1 MRIQIEE
8 LFHEVADLTVEA
20 RAQYFEEH
28 GVSTLT
34 RREVEALVAFDA
46 PYHATLDR
54 SVGQVAQQALA
65 RLEPKLLR
73 CGPYRLGDLLGQGG
87 MGSVYSAE
95 RVDGEVQQRVAVKL
109 LRPGADD
116 PALRRRFLAERQIL
130 ASLSHPHIARLLDA
144 GHREDGQPYLVVEYV
159 EGKTIDAYTDG
170 LALQHKIR
178 LFLKVCAA
186 VSYLHR
192 NLVVHRDLKP
202 ANILVNE
209 DGEPKLLD
217 FGIAKILDLTTDST
231 VTGSRLLTPDYA
243 SPEQVT
249 GGPIT
254 TATDIYLLGAVLY
267 KLLTGVSPH
276 QFEGG
281 LPGAMAWAIS
291 NGSMTPPSKLTPDLK
306 GDLEMILLKALR
318 REPSERYASVE
329 QFSEDLENYLESRPI
344 RVRRDEAWYRTR
356 KFVRRHW
363 LPVAAATLAMAGLS
377 GGVAVANHQREVAQ
391 RRFAEVRQLANKL
404 FDIDGA
410 IRQTPGTT
418 KARELIVSTS
428 LQYLQRLAQDVQGD
442 IDLAFELG
450 NAYLSVA
457 RVQGVPIGP
466 NLGHPDQADGSLQIA
481 ERLMTG
487 VLQSRPD
494 HLPAL
499 SRSARIAHDRMI
511 IAALRSRHEDVLRFG
526 RRAEELLS
534 SYEHSGK
541 VDRQEIDELVRAYIN
556 IGNCYT
562 GENRWDDAIRLSGH
576 AKELAVAAGL
586 LYRAGAAE
594 TIVSKAL
601 HGSGRLEEALQAS
614 REAVRL
620 LEPTAGITK
629 SAQTLALAAA
639 LVREGEILGDE
650 NTVSFGRTQDAVA
663 PLERAYAIT
672 DDLIRRD
679 PNDSESRARLFN
691 ASVPLAYILRQ
702 RDPQRALN
710 LYNTTLSRLAELPDH
725 VRAGQKEVWVLAA
738 STYPLRR
745 LGRNVEAHSRL
756 NQALARLRDLKLYPA
771 DELGPESFEEL
782 CAMADY
788 NAATGNFSRAA
799 DLYEELL
806 RKSMASQPN
815 PEINLYAA
823 VGLARVYTAYASLD
837 RRIGRK
843 DLASILEERRREL
856 WQHWDTN
863 LPHNSFI
870 RRQLEA
876 VNKPVQ

>member
-1 MRIQIEE
+1 MRIQVEE

-20 RAQYFEEH
+20 RARYFEEH
-28 GVSTLT
+28 GVGILM
-34 RREVEALVAFDA
+34 RREVEALVTFDS
-46 PYHATLDR
+46 PSHTTLDR
-54 SVGQVAQQALA
+54 SVGQVAQRALA
-65 RLEPKLLR
+65 RLEPRTLQ

-87 MGSVYSAE
+87 MGSVYAAE

-109 LRPGADD
+109 LRPEADD
-116 PALRRRFLAERQIL
+116 PFLRQRFLAERQIL
-130 ASLSHPHIARLLDA
+130 ASLSHPHIARLLYA
-144 GHREDGQPYLVVEYV
+144 GHREDGQPYLVMEYV
-159 EGKTIDAYTDG
+159 EGKTIDVYTAG
-170 LALQHKIR
+170 LDIYHKIH

-186 VSYLHR
+186 VAYLHR
-192 NLVVHRDLKP
+192 NLIVHRDLKP
-202 ANILVNE
+202 ANILITA
-209 DGEPKLLD
+209 DDEPKLLD
-217 FGIAKILDLTTDST
+217 FGIAKILGLTTEST
-231 VTGSRLLTPDYA
+231 VTNSRLLTPDYA

-254 TATDIYLLGAVLY
+254 TATDIYSLGAVLY
-267 KLLTGVSPH
+267 KLLTGISPH

-281 LPGAMAWAIS
+281 LPGTMMWAIS
-291 NGSMTPPSKLTPDLK
+291 NGIITPPSKLTPDLK
-306 GDLEMILLKALR
+306 GDLEMIMLKALR

-329 QFSEDLENYLESRPI
+329 QFSEDLENYRESRPI
-344 RVRRDEAWYRTR
+344 RVRRDDAWYRTR
-356 KFVRRHW
+356 KFARRHW
-363 LPVAAATLAMAGLS
+363 LPVAAATLAVAGLS

-391 RRFAEVRQLANKL
+391 RRFVEVRQLANKL
-404 FDIDGA
+404 FDIDTA

-428 LQYLQRLAQDVQGD
+428 LQYLQRLAQDIQGD
-442 IDLAFELG
+442 TNLAFELG

-466 NLGHPDQADGSLQIA
+466 NLGHPEQADGSLQVA
-481 ERLMTG
+481 EQLMAR

-494 HLPAL
+494 YPPAL
-499 SRSARIAHDRMI
+499 SRSARIAHDRML
-511 IAALRSRHEDVLRFG
+511 IAALWSRHEDVLRFG

-534 SYEHSGK
+534 SYEHSGR
-541 VDRQEIDELVRAYIN
+541 VDRKEIDELVRAYTN
-556 IGNCYT
+556 IGNCYVT
-562 GENRWDDAIRLSGH
+562 EQRWDDAIRLSGH
-576 AKELAVAAGL
+576 AKDLAADAGL

-601 HGSGRLEEALQAS
+601 HSSGRLEEALQAI

-620 LEPTAGITK
+620 LESTAGKTK

-650 NTVSFGRTQDAVA
+650 NTVSLGRPQDAIA
-663 PLERAYAIT
+663 PLERAYAMT

-679 PNDSESRARLFN
+679 PNDNESRARLFN

-702 RDPQRALN
+702 QDAQRALN
-710 LYNTTLSRLAELPDH
+710 LYDTTLSRLAELSDQT
-725 VRAGQKEVWVLAA
+725 RAGQKEVWVLAA

-745 LGRNVEAHSRL
+745 LGRKVETQTRL
-756 NQALARLRDLKLYPA
+756 NKALTRLRDLKLYPA
-771 DELGPESFEEL
+771 DKLRPESFETL

-788 NAATGNFSRAA
+788 NAATGNFSRAT

-806 RKSMASQPN
+806 RKITTSHPS
-815 PEINLYAA
+815 PEVNLDAA
-823 VGLARVYTAYASLD
+823 VDLTRVYTAYTGLYRRLGRRDIAS
-837 RRIGRK
+837 
-843 DLASILEERRREL
+843 ALEKRRREL
-856 WQHWDTN
+856 WQHWDTS

-876 VNKPVQ
+876 TSKPVQ